1 MPSVPQKKRYP
12 PYFHQ
17 TALVLPSRLCS
28 AAFNVVAAPSFPVA
42 PSDASFLPHCRCV
55 KGKGRHFF
63 SVCRHDIP
71 PSSSGF
77 PVSPLFRQPEREG
90 FLAQR
95 AHRPVVVFCL
105 AINSFGCP
113 RRKIKD
119 GLPVFALCAASGV
132 FLPRPPARKEE
143 KPPALSSVRLIRYS
157 SPHAPVHTPA
167 RKKAACT
174 LCTLL
179 HPFPPRPFRSA
190 ALRPSAASGRPS
202 SLPSAPHTLIFSIT
216 WHFFPLK
223 EFSFLETI
231 RFLCNY
237 VSVVVFYLNFFRR
250 HAMKS
255 LLCFFLGLAF
265 LPVPASAIEHLPP
278 PLTPFK

>member
-1 MPSVPQKKRYP
+1 MAFALQKNKD
-12 PYFHQ
+12 
-17 TALVLPSRLCS
+17 LL
-28 AAFNVVAAPSFPVA
+28 
-42 PSDASFLPHCRCV
+42 
-55 KGKGRHFF
+55 
-63 SVCRHDIP
+63 
-71 PSSSGF
+71 
-77 PVSPLFRQPEREG
+77 
-90 FLAQR
+90 
-95 AHRPVVVFCL
+95 RPFFCL
-105 AINSFGCP
+105 AI
-113 RRKIKD
+113 RRFFLLCKKPPYRP
-119 GLPVFALCAASGV
+119 PVRKGKSPAPLRR
-132 FLPRPPARKEE
+132 PRPS
-143 KPPALSSVRLIRYS
+143 PPALAS
-157 SPHAPVHTPA
+157 TPA

-174 LCTLL
+174 ICPLL

-216 WHFFPLK
+216 WIFFPLK